1 MLLKK
6 AFLAITCLLSLSAL
20 AQELNCS
27 VTIIAPQIANVEA
40 SRIENIESSI
50 QEFMN
55 GRRWTEDFY
64 DLDERI
70 ECSMQITINE
80 APSQTTFRGS
90 IQIQSSRP
98 VYNSDYKTPVF
109 TVNDNDFTFTFADNQ
124 IIQWSN
130 DQHRDNLSS
139 VLAYYAYI
147 IIGSDYDSFSAQ
159 GGTDY
164 YLQAQ
169 TIVANA
175 QNAGESGW
183 RASEGQRNRF
193 WLVENILSQTFA
205 PLRNCLYRYHRHGF
219 DKLYS
224 DATSGRNEIIEGLL
238 GLNEVHKV
246 RPASYNIQLFF
257 VAKSDE
263 IINLFKAAPAEE
275 KERLISLLRLLDPA
289 NIQKYDGMMS

>member
-6 AFLAITCLLSLSAL
+6 AFLAITLFISITALS
-20 AQELNCS
+20 QELNCS

-55 GRRWTEDFY
+55 GRRWTEDYY

-98 VYNSDYKTPVF
+98 VYNSDYNTPIF

-124 IIQWSN
+124 IVQWSN

-147 IIGSDYDSFSAQ
+147 IIGMDYDTFSAE
-159 GGTDY
+159 GGTDH
-164 YLQAQ
+164 YLMAQ

-193 WLVENILSQTFA
+193 WLVENILSQTFS
-205 PLRNCLYRYHRHGF
+205 PLRNCLYRYHRHGM

-224 DATSGRNEIIEGLL
+224 DPTSARNEIIEGLL
-238 GLNEVHKV
+238 ALKEVHKV
-246 RPASYNIQLFF
+246 RPSSYNIQLFF

-263 IINLFKAAPAEE
+263 IINLFTPAPAEE
-275 KERLISLLRLLDPA
+275 KERIISLLRLLDPG
-289 NIQKYDGMMS
+289 NIQKYDNMMS

>member
-6 AFLAITCLLSLSAL
+6 AFLAIALFLSLSVFS
-20 AQELNCS
+20 QELNCN

-98 VYNSDYKTPVF
+98 VYNSDYNTPIF

-124 IIQWSN
+124 IVQWSN

-147 IIGSDYDSFSAQ
+147 IIGMDYDTFSAQ
-159 GGTDY
+159 GGTDH
-164 YLQAQ
+164 YLMAQ

-205 PLRNCLYRYHRHGF
+205 PLRNCLYRYHRHGM

-224 DATSGRNEIIEGLL
+224 DPGSARNEIIEGLL
-238 GLNEVHKV
+238 TLKEVHKV
-246 RPASYNIQLFF
+246 RPSSYNIQLFF

-263 IINLFKAAPAEE
+263 IINLFTPAPAEE
-275 KERLISLLRLLDPA
+275 KERIISLLRLLDPG
-289 NIQKYDGMMS
+289 NIQKYDNMMS